1 MKFFAVSYSCN
12 SEAFDRC
19 CVVCA
24 RNTHDAIRAIRSAEF
39 GRDSYIIDIFEI
51 KHFVNCEVVEK

>member
-12 SEAFDRC
+12 SEAFYRC

-24 RNTHDAIRAIRSAEF
+24 RNTYDAIRAFQSAEF
-39 GRDSYIIDIFEI
+39 SRDFYIIDIFEVE
-51 KHFVNCEVVEK
+51 HFVNCEVVEK